1 MKNRNVKLLMTLL
14 TGVAIGT
21 AIGAG
26 MGILFSPRKGRKTRK
41 KIKRKIVH
49 TAQGV
54 SNLLKDKKEAVT

>member
-26 MGILFSPRKGRKTRK
+26 MGILFLSSALQHPRNFSR
-41 KIKRKIVH
+41 
-49 TAQGV
+49 
-54 SNLLKDKKEAVT
+54 